1 MTLEFENLTAEVE
14 RMALNVYERQQV
26 RNKLLDE
33 ALAKLQA
40 HAEAWAK
47 VKHCLE
53 LAEDQAGL
61 KELRAARPLDRN
73 EPLDAAVDPPPLP
86 DKATIVATDGSQI
99 MPDRHGAFLYSLIN
113 IGVLIYH
120 HGSAD
125 APSQYTAPALD
136 YPGRD
141 EDQAFED
148 RAAMVGLRRDRA
160 EIQTLARAVWEQR
173 QSPRPILAMLD
184 QRLLYWPAVGA
195 NDSEGGRVLQAWQNE
210 MSAIRGAGGLLAGYI
225 ARSRKQSVLTMLDA
239 LDIEEPGF
247 DLTRLTKRDQ
257 TLGLS
262 DGALFARLLAPGQR
276 SKVYVDVSQHNADF
290 RENEALNEICFFY
303 LNPGPAGRQI
313 ARVDIPVSVANDAR
327 AVGDIHALL
336 HDQCQFLGQY
346 PYALTRADEIAV
358 VGRQDQ
364 EHLDVMIENAMQRR
378 GAAGLATAKQRTKHI
393 ARAGKTRHEM

>member
-1 MTLEFENLTAEVE
+1 MTLEFEKLAAEVE
-14 RMALNVYERQQV
+14 QMALNVYERQKV
-26 RNKLLDE
+26 RDILLDQ
-33 ALAKLQA
+33 ALAKLRA
-40 HAEAWAK
+40 HAQEWAK
-47 VKHCLE
+47 MTHCLA
-53 LAEDQAGL
+53 LAEAQAGL
-61 KELRAARPLDRN
+61 KELRAARPLDED
-73 EPLDAAVDPPPLP
+73 EPLDAAVDPPPPP
-86 DKATIVATDGSQI
+86 DQATIVATDGSQI

-113 IGVLIYH
+113 IGVLVYQ
-120 HGSAD
+120 HGSAG
-125 APSQYTAPALD
+125 APLQYTAPALD

-148 RAAMVGLRRDRA
+148 RAAIVSLRRDQA

-173 QSPRPILAMLD
+173 HAPRPLLALLD

-195 NDSEGGRVLQAWQNE
+195 NDSEGGRVLQIWQDE
-210 MSAIRGAGGLLAGYI
+210 MLSIQQAGGLLAGYI

-290 RENEALNEICFFY
+290 RDHEARNEVCFFY
-303 LNPGPAGRQI
+303 FNPGPAGRQI
-313 ARVDIPVSVANDAR
+313 ARVDMPISVAQDAQ

-336 HDQCQFLGQY
+336 HDQCQILGQY

-358 VGRQDQ
+358 VGRSDQ

-378 GAAGLATAKQRTKHI
+378 GLAASATAKQRTKRI
-393 ARAGKTRHEM
+393 ARAGKTRHEL

>member
-1 MTLEFENLTAEVE
+1 MTLEFEKLTAEVE
-14 RMALNVYERQQV
+14 QMALNVYERQKV
-26 RNKLLDE
+26 RDSLLDQ

-40 HAEAWAK
+40 HAEEWAK

-53 LAEDQAGL
+53 LAETQVGL
-61 KELRAARPLDRN
+61 KELRAARPLDSN
-73 EPLDAAVDPPPLP
+73 EPLDAAVDPPPPP
-86 DKATIVATDGSQI
+86 DQATIVATDGSQI

-113 IGVLIYH
+113 VGILVYY

-125 APSQYTAPALD
+125 APSQSTAPVLD

-148 RAAMVGLRRDRA
+148 RATIVGLRRDQS

-173 QSPRPILAMLD
+173 HARRPLLALLD

-195 NDSEGGRVLQAWQNE
+195 NESEGGRVLQNWQNE
-210 MSAIRGAGGLLAGYI
+210 MSSIQRAGGLLAGYI

-276 SKVYVDVSQHNADF
+276 SKVYVDVSQHNTDF

-303 LNPGPAGRQI
+303 FNPGPAGRQI
-313 ARVDIPVSVANDAR
+313 ARVDIPISVAQDTQ

-336 HDQCQFLGQY
+336 HDQCQILGQY

-358 VGRQDQ
+358 VGRLDQ

-378 GAAGLATAKQRTKHI
+378 GAAGTATAKQRTKSI